1 MQVEN
6 LTVFILK
13 LGYCELSYNAVGLPT
28 LVVGECPLGHVT
40 VGTRLLSNRSD

>member
-13 LGYCELSYNAVGLPT
+13 LGYCELSYNESGLPT
-28 LVVGECPLGHVT
+28 LVVGECPVR
-40 VGTRLLSNRSD
+40 TRYRWHEIA

>member
-13 LGYCELSYNAVGLPT
+13 LGYCELSYNELGLPT
-28 LVVGECPLGHVT
+28 LVVGECLKGTLPLV
-40 VGTRLLSNRSD
+40 RLLAKQES